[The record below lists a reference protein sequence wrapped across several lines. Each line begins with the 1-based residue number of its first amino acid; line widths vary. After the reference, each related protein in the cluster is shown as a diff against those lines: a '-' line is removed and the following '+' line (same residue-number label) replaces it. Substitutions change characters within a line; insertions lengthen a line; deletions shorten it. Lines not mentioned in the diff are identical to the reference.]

1 MKRIGLGLGLAGL
14 VLGLAFACGDDDS
27 GNPDAGDT
35 AGDTPGDTAGHCSRT
50 DECPIGSVCVP
61 ESHVCEMRLPTLAE
75 TGADMSC
82 LGNNPPIPPLP
93 GTVTATLYVEDFE
106 DEYRVP
112 GVTLELFFDN
122 VVDETPDLTVGPTD
136 ASGEVSGV
144 AGLPARGLIAYRAT
158 GGTSPTTGA
167 AQRTTVEYD
176 VECPDADGGRVRALS
191 ISDSTYR
198 LIPTIL
204 GITPDADHAII
215 AGAFQDCAD
224 PPDEVEGIVARLL
237 DASRQDCHVLN
248 PRECYARYF
257 VDEFPSRI
265 DNQPYSSPDG
275 LYAIAQVPPGDWVLE
290 IRGRLTAA
298 TTEFPYDLLGRKE
311 VHAIADAIVI
321 VDVNPLA
328 ELPD

>member
-1 MKRIGLGLGLAGL
+1 MKRIAWGLCIAGLASGLAG
-14 VLGLAFACGDDDS
+14 ACGDDDS

-35 AGDTPGDTAGHCSRT
+35 AGDTTGDTAGSCSRT

-82 LGNNPPIPPLP
+82 LGNNPPVPPLP

-106 DEYRVP
+106 DEYRVE
-112 GVTLELFFDN
+112 GVTVELFLDN
-122 VVDETPDLTVGPTD
+122 VVDDTPDLTVGPTD
-136 ASGEVSGV
+136 ASGEVAGV

-204 GITPDADHAII
+204 GITPDADHAIV
-215 AGAFQDCAD
+215 AGAFEDCAD
-224 PPDEVEGIVARLL
+224 PAAEVEGVVARLL
-237 DASRQDCHVLN
+237 NASGEDCHVRN

-328 ELPD
+328 EFPD